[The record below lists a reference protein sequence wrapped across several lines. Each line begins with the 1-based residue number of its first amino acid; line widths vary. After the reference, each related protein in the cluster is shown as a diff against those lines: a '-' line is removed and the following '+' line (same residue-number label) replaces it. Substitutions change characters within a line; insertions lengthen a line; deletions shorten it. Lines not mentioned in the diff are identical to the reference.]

1 MSQQGRAAKQ
11 GTQEEARRVPD
22 VISEAPP
29 PPPPVSVIE
38 PAPESRGLTIQIREI

>member
-1 MSQQGRAAKQ
+1 MSQQGRAAKE
-11 GTQEEARRVPD
+11 GTQEEAHRVPD
-22 VISEAPP
+22 LISEAP